1 MLSSLPHGLF
11 GKQEHGTELK
21 RCIVI
26 REDRY
31 GEKIWV
37 AVESKQMR
45 IHYPI
50 HKLQE
55 APTVEAVQLVV
66 NVGLLR
72 HVVVLAELEDANS
85 VVRATSPS
93 VSSSSE

>member
-1 MLSSLPHGLF
+1 
-11 GKQEHGTELK
+11 
-21 RCIVI
+21 
-26 REDRY
+26 
-31 GEKIWV
+31 
-37 AVESKQMR
+37 MR

-55 APTVEAVQLVV
+55 APTVEAVELVV

>member
-1 MLSSLPHGLF
+1 MG
-11 GKQEHGTELK
+11 
-21 RCIVI
+21 
-26 REDRY
+26 
-31 GEKIWV
+31 
-37 AVESKQMR
+37 

-50 HKLQE
+50 NKLQE
-55 APTVEAVQLVV
+55 APTVEAVELVV

>member
-1 MLSSLPHGLF
+1 
-11 GKQEHGTELK
+11 
-21 RCIVI
+21 
-26 REDRY
+26 
-31 GEKIWV
+31 
-37 AVESKQMR
+37 MR

-55 APTVEAVQLVV
+55 APTVEAVELVV

-85 VVRATSPS
+85 VVGAAGRRLRQSAPPA
-93 VSSSSE
+93 SSST